1 MYEECNK
8 LLTSLSKE
16 EQAHYAPYITEITD
30 KYLGKGKKIIN
41 ITRDQTE
48 QLSLIVFD
56 LKELLKNR

>member
-1 MYEECNK
+1 M
-8 LLTSLSKE
+8 LSSLTKE
-16 EQAHYAPYITEITD
+16 EQVHYAPYITEITD

-56 LKELLKNR
+56 LKELLKNK